1 MTTSVA
7 SADPLTEEVHFI
19 TWQDASNVIDW
30 VRQFEPSPITLDE
43 SFRVEDWPLEKLSLL
58 CEADQIRWVRASVE
72 RRRTEIRRRNNERAE
87 ESGRKVAESGLGWI
101 EYMTNKMRAEQVI
114 GPATVTPANDNQ
126 PAPKVRP
133 KWPGIISSGA
143 FVRSFTPP
151 DYVIDGIV
159 QSGFLYSVTAS
170 TGTGKTAI
178 LLLISALT
186 ALGKP
191 LGSKEIRKGRV
202 LYFAGENPDDVGM
215 RWIGAAHHMGFDPA
229 TIDVHFVPGTFDIA
243 NLIAEVDSA
252 VAAIGGVDLVI
263 IDTSAAYFNGT
274 DENSNVDM
282 AKHAR
287 NLRLL
292 TELRGSPCVLVACHP
307 TKSADQ
313 SNLLPRGGGAFIAEV
328 DGNLVC
334 QKTEGGTVRLH
345 WQGKHRGPD
354 FAPVMFDLSTITA
367 PMLKD
372 SRGRDI
378 PTVMASVLSEGE
390 VAQRTVQARR
400 DEDDVLLVLEREPKN
415 SQSRIAE
422 ALGWKDVS
430 GKVHKRRAQSALE
443 SLRRDGMVELT
454 RTGYVLTRK
463 GNEAVS
469 DVRSNR
475 HFEEVRRA
483 AASAITG
490 SRTVWGN
497 RTEAAPGILSD
508 D

>member
-1 MTTSVA
+1 MLQLEPLLVAGSVIEPEPERVA
-7 SADPLTEEVHFI
+7 L
-19 TWQDASNVIDW
+19 DASYDLA
-30 VRQFEPSPITLDE
+30 E
-43 SFRVEDWPLEKLSLL
+43 WPLEKFHLL
-58 CEADQIRWVRASVE
+58 DTDSQIAWMTASMA
-72 RRRTEIRRRNNERAE
+72 RREDNLRQRNAARRE
-87 ESGRKVAESGLGWI
+87 ESRLRIAESGLGYM
-101 EYMTNKMRAEQVI
+101 EYMMRQVRAWEASAEL
-114 GPATVTPANDNQ
+114 PKAANDNQ
-126 PAPKVRP
+126 PAPKARP

-143 FVRSFTPP
+143 FVQSFTPP
-151 DYVIDGIV
+151 DYAIDGIV

-191 LGSKEIRKGRV
+191 LGSKEVRQGRV

-215 RWIGAAHHMGFDPA
+215 RWIGAAHHMGFDPS
-229 TIDVHFVPGTFDIA
+229 TIDVHFVPGTFDITS
-243 NLIAEVDSA
+243 LIAEVDAA
-252 VAAIGGVDLVI
+252 VEAIGGVDLVI

-292 TELRGSPCVLVACHP
+292 TELPGSPCVLVACHP

-313 SNLLPRGGGAFIAEV
+313 GNLLPRGGGAFIAEV

-334 QKTEGGTVRLH
+334 QKTEGGAVRLH

-378 PTVMASVLSEGE
+378 PTVMASVLSDGE
-390 VAQRTVQARR
+390 VTQRTVQARR
-400 DEDDVLLVLEREPKN
+400 DEDDVLLVVEREPKI

-422 ALGWKDVS
+422 TLGWKDDA

-443 SLRRDGMVELT
+443 SLRRDGMLELT

-463 GNEAVS
+463 GSEAVS
-469 DVRSNR
+469 DVRGER
-475 HFEEVRRA
+475 HFEEVG
-483 AASAITG
+483 AASVAAMTG
-490 SRTVWGN
+490 ARRPWGN
-497 RTEAAPGILSD
+497 RTEAAPDILSNG
-508 D
+508 